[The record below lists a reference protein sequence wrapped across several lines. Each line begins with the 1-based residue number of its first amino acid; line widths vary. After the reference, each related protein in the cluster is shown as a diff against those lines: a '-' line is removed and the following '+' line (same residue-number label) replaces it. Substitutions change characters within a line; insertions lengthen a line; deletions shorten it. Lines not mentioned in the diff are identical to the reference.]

1 MKFTAEVLDTWNM
14 TVTPVAGVFTLQK
27 RTDYFL
33 CATKMAAQSQLPGK
47 PYMAIRIKR
56 VEN

>member
-1 MKFTAEVLDTWNM
+1 MKFTADVIDTWNM
-14 TVTPVAGVFTLQK
+14 TITPVDGIFTLTK
-27 RTDYFL
+27 KDAYFFND
-33 CATKMAAQSQLPGK
+33 KDGRSIMLPGQ